1 MNSTKSKLHQ
11 EMKRNIVLE
20 ALLELGVQTVDGK
33 SVYNLSYDD
42 LKYELVLAS
51 YRQIDRQNEAGKWF

>member
-11 EMKRNIVLE
+11 EMKRKIVLE
-20 ALLELGVQTVDGK
+20 ALLELGIQTVDGK

-51 YRQIDRQNEAGKWF
+51 YRQIDRQKEEGKWF